1 MYEEYTQPYVNDYQ
15 QMANAFMYPG
25 SIGQHLEDVTTT
37 TRKKTRPYMVSRE
50 DQLRRVLAGSNRYN
64 EVLQDN
70 NGFWNN
76 LGKSV
81 SDQQVRDA
89 LAAPTNKGRLE
100 SNMGWGQALSGALLS
115 GLNTYG
121 KFNQAKEDQA
131 RKEYENTIKQI
142 AMEDSLL
149 AREEAADL
157 QDALNNQTIEV
168 EGYEKLNGPAM
179 GSSTGTKAMQAQQE
193 AVEKKIAD
201 AVDRESAAIT
211 MADVYHTVDQ
221 NPNQFSWVARNT
233 LGALPYPDLQR
244 RNWVAQ
250 QAPLIGSVEL
260 KKLQKMMPNGFSGA
274 INSAVEQELMM
285 PVRKALTS
293 GSGSSIKSAITTM
306 LGDYYDQLQKEYI
319 MKTQGQRLPFTKEQF
334 INDQL
339 TANAREYNVDYDPA
353 DPTQPMFLPI
363 KGLNNTKPTAIEE
376 IAKLYGGTV
385 IRK

>member
-1 MYEEYTQPYVNDYQ
+1 MYEEYTQPYVNNYP
-15 QMANAFMYPG
+15 QMANAVMYPG
-25 SIGQHLEDVTTT
+25 AADQHLEKVTTT
-37 TRKKTRPYMVSRE
+37 TRKQTRPYIVSRE

-76 LGKSV
+76 LSKSV

-89 LAAPTNKGRLE
+89 LTPPTNKGRLE

-131 RKEYENTIKQI
+131 RKEHENIMKQI

-157 QDALNNQTIEV
+157 QDALNNQTVTV
-168 EGYEKLNGPAM
+168 EGMEKLNGLAT
-179 GSSTGTKAMQAQQE
+179 GSSTGTKAKQTQQE

-201 AVDRESAAIT
+201 AVDQESAAIT

-221 NPNQFSWVARNT
+221 NPNQFSWLARN
-233 LGALPYPDLQR
+233 LFGAYPRADLQR

-250 QAPLIGSVEL
+250 QAPVVGAVEL
-260 KKLQKMMPNGFSGA
+260 QKLQKMMPNGFSGA
-274 INSAVEQELMM
+274 INSAVEQKLMM
-285 PVRKALTS
+285 PVREALAS
-293 GSGSSIKSAITTM
+293 GVGSNIKSAVTTM
-306 LGDYYDQLQKEYI
+306 LGNYYDQLQKEYI

-339 TANAREYNVDYDPA
+339 TTNARQYNVDYDPA
-353 DPTQPMFLPI
+353 DPSEPMFLPI
-363 KGLNNTKPTAIEE
+363 KGVNKIVAPTIEDF
-376 IAKLYGGTV
+376 AAQYGVKV
-385 IRK
+385 IKR